1 MNPRPFHPPLRQG
14 GQAMTEYTIVLALTV
29 VALILASLDPSPID
43 ALLDAIRN
51 AWSAF
56 SYAISLSV

>member
-1 MNPRPFHPPLRQG
+1 MNPRTVHIPSRPG

>member
-1 MNPRPFHPPLRQG
+1 MNTRDANPFAGQA

-29 VALILASLDPSPID
+29 VALILAALDPSPIE

-56 SYAISLSV
+56 SYAISFSV